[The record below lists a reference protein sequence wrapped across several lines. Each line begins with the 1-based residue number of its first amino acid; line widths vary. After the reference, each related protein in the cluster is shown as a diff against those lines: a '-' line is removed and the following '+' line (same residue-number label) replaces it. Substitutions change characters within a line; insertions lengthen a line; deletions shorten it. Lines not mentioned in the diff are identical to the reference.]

1 MLEFCQTAQAEM
13 FVLKSLLALG
23 VTFVSTLA
31 SNESQ
36 KCLELQ
42 THEKQIGEKK
52 NKVYFIK
59 FQIISKTL
67 QLASKTA

>member
-1 MLEFCQTAQAEM
+1 M
-13 FVLKSLLALG
+13 FVLKSLSALG

-31 SNESQ
+31 SNESL

-42 THEKQIGEKK
+42 TNEKQIGGKK

-67 QLASKTA
+67 QLASKNCIK